1 MKENKTQLF
10 YSIERKTRAARAAM
24 YDAAIHESFD
34 TAIIYNKAPETYKN
48 AEKEK
53 AARVLH
59 FFKLAAVTECINK
72 ILSGD
77 PLLEFERAFIINC
90 FMDSVTAG
98 SGKMTGIYSIST
110 AVFLNPQCKK
120 NAATPGSI
128 CAHCYASRYAGMRPD
143 LARKLEINTELYT
156 RAIIPADLLPFIN
169 AAVIR
174 LESFGD
180 LNNSIQVLNYFEIC
194 RKNSHAR
201 IALWTK
207 NPRFID
213 QLINIGYVK
222 PENLS
227 IVYSALFLN
236 TPDSDVLPI
245 LNKYAFIDYVF
256 IVYTPEYIK
265 ENNIAINCGG
275 RHCLSCLNCYKAGNV
290 RIIREKKK

>member
-24 YDAAIHESFD
+24 YDAAIPGSFD

-53 AARVLH
+53 AARV
-59 FFKLAAVTECINK
+59 
-72 ILSGD
+72 GD

-213 QLINIGYVK
+213 QLISIGYVK

-236 TPDSDVLPI
+236 TPDSDALPI

-256 IVYTPEYIK
+256 IVYTTEYIK